1 VVRETIEEGQLLGA
15 VVNLDGEN
23 KVKRFVLTSG

>member
-1 VVRETIEEGQLLGA
+1 VRETIEEGQLLGA
-15 VVNLDGEN
+15 MVNLDGEN